1 MDRRFDYVGFDF
13 SLMDRMRSRD
23 PEEEEFREGLLESVK
38 TGRIT
43 PDNAE
48 ERAFDRGLDSLTT
61 PFWSG
66 PSVLDFRAW
75 SIEMTLAWLIWGSK
89 RAVQRFYTPYRI
101 QCFEWKLFTNGGTKG
116 YQPMSLGPASTAD
129 VRAKASSSKT
139 RLSFNDAVRNLWDRV
154 QGGVVVGSALTVKG
168 DEFKTISAAESATL
182 KLHIDDEGQACL
194 VDAFRNDV
202 VRYHT
207 VTFSAAEIVAEWA
220 SDDAD
225 RPLELEDDNAA
236 AVVDPDVEH
245 DNAADVVDPHVEH
258 EVPVVEDRGREQ
270 ARPVARAAA
279 PRLRGRRAAFAWD
292 TVIRAEALRLLDL
305 NGDFDPAV
313 DPAWRPARLIDN
325 LLQFCQRTW
334 ETEPSRAAMTN
345 YVRQYHEEFRQ
356 LRAAN

>member
-13 SLMDRMRSRD
+13 SLMDRMRSRN
-23 PEEEEFREGLLESVK
+23 PEEEEFRTDLLQSVK

-61 PFWSG
+61 PLWSG

-101 QCFEWKLFTNGGTKG
+101 QCFEWKLVTNEGTKG
-116 YQPMSLGPASTAD
+116 YQRMSLGPASPAD

-139 RLSFNDAVRNLWDRV
+139 RLSFNDAVRSLWDKV
-154 QGGVVVGSALTVKG
+154 QAGIVIGSALTVKG

-182 KLHIDDEGQACL
+182 KLHIDDEGQAYL

-207 VTFSAAEIVAEWA
+207 LTFSTAEIVAEWA

-225 RPLELEDDNAA
+225 RPLELEDDDAA
-236 AVVDPDVEH
+236 DGVDPDVEH
-245 DNAADVVDPHVEH
+245 AIPA
-258 EVPVVEDRGREQ
+258 VEDGGREQ
-270 ARPVARAAA
+270 AGPVARVAA
-279 PRLRGRRAAFAWD
+279 PRPRGRRAAFAWD
-292 TVIRAEALRLLDL
+292 TNIRAEALRLLDE
-305 NGDFDPAV
+305 NGDFDPEV

-325 LLQFCQRTW
+325 LLQFCQATW
-334 ETEPSRAAMTN
+334 KTEPSRAAMTK

>member
-23 PEEEEFREGLLESVK
+23 PEEEEFRADLFESVK
-38 TGRIT
+38 TGSIT
-43 PDNAE
+43 PDDAE
-48 ERAFDRGLDSLTT
+48 ERAFDRGLASLTA

-89 RAVQRFYTPYRI
+89 RAVQRFYTPYRL
-101 QCFEWKLFTNGGTKG
+101 QCFEWKPVTNGGTKG
-116 YQPMSLGPASTAD
+116 YQPMSLGPASPAD
-129 VRAKASSSKT
+129 VRAKASSSKA
-139 RLSFNDAVRNLWDRV
+139 RLSFNDAVRNLWSKV
-154 QGGVVVGSALTVKG
+154 QAGIVVGSALTVKG

-182 KLHIDDEGQACL
+182 KLHIDDEGEAYL

-207 VTFSAAEIVAEWA
+207 LTFSTAEIVAEWA

-225 RPLELEDDNAA
+225 RPLELEDD
-236 AVVDPDVEH
+236 D
-245 DNAADVVDPHVEH
+245 AADVVDPNVEH
-258 EVPVVEDRGREQ
+258 DILAVEDGGREQ
-270 ARPVARAAA
+270 ARPIARVAA
-279 PRLRGRRAAFAWD
+279 PQPRGRRAAFAWD
-292 TVIRAEALRLLDL
+292 TIIRAEALRLLDL

-334 ETEPSRAAMTN
+334 ETEPSRAAMTK